1 MIDVAFAP
9 SSATGEFLPRL
20 ILRDRPMFVLIS
32 HPDCNFANKPVI
44 APVKA
49 NFSLLLGDH
58 LFDDTTT
65 NSPFA

>member
-1 MIDVAFAP
+1 
-9 SSATGEFLPRL
+9 
-20 ILRDRPMFVLIS
+20 LIS
-32 HPDCNFANKPVI
+32 HPEYNFANKPVI

-65 NSPFA
+65 NSLSLGFLHGWTIRLYPA